1 MLQFITI
8 YEVTVTVFWG
18 VTPCSLEDR
27 YQRFGE
33 PTFSILGVDPKLSLI
48 IKIIN
53 FKESEKKP
61 LVR

>member
-8 YEVTVTVFWG
+8 YEVTVTVFWV

-33 PTFSILGVDPKLSLI
+33 PTFCIFGVDPKLILI
-48 IKIIN
+48 IKIVN
-53 FKESEKKP
+53 FKGNEKKP
-61 LVR
+61 